1 MSFCLKFISI
11 LLLLFLNL
19 FGAEIISVF
28 QKPKADLESISKY
41 AIVFGTGSASDVY
54 VFVDP
59 LCSYSRELMKKIDQN
74 KMLQLSNTY
83 YIFLYRL
90 PRLDSEKTMQYILE
104 STDPK
109 ATLIEIMIDEEMVEL
124 KNFEAKESTIKAL
137 REIADVA
144 STLDMTQRPYMISFD
159 KGSAYCRVSEREASC
174 LEEFE

>member
-1 MSFCLKFISI
+1 MKFLSI
-11 LLLLFLNL
+11 LFLLVFNL
-19 FGAEIISVF
+19 LGAEVISAS
-28 QKPKADLESISKY
+28 QKPKSDLESISKH
-41 AIVFGTGSASDVY
+41 AIVFGTGNASDVY

-59 LCSYSRELMKKIDQN
+59 LCKYSRELIKKIDDN
-74 KMLQLSNTY
+74 KMLQLSNRY

-109 ATLIEIMIDEEMVEL
+109 ATLIEIMIEEDILEL
-124 KNFEAKESTIKAL
+124 VDFKAKESTIKAL

-159 KGSAYCRVSEREASC
+159 KDSKYCRVSEGTASC
-174 LEEFE
+174 LEELE